1 MGIDQM
7 LDVCLLGCGGMMPL
21 PNRWLSALMIRYN
34 GKIIMIDCG
43 EGTQIPMKLT
53 GWGFKS
59 VNTILVTHFHADH
72 ISGLPGLLLTL
83 GNSSKDDML
92 EIYGPLGMQKVY
104 NGLTVICPE
113 LPYNTLVSEI
123 PYSEISNFAINGLS
137 VTSVPVEHT
146 MPCLAYIIEL
156 KRMGKF
162 DLERAKEQNIPMQYW
177 KHLQAG
183 ETITDGEKTYTPEM
197 VLGKERKGLKLAYCT
212 DTRPTNLIL
221 DMIKDADLLICEGN
235 YGDNEKLSKAVE
247 KKHMLFSEAA
257 TLAKEANV
265 KELILTHFSP
275 SIDNPSEYLEQTRKI
290 FSNTYLGK
298 NLLKR
303 KLLFDQE

>member
-1 MGIDQM
+1 M

-34 GKIIMIDCG
+34 GKLIIIDCG

-72 ISGLPGLLLTL
+72 ISGLPGFLLTL
-83 GNSSKDDML
+83 GNSSKDDQL

-113 LPYNTLVSEI
+113 LPYNTVIYEL
-123 PYSEISNFAINGLS
+123 PHYEISKFMVNGLS
-137 VTSVPVEHT
+137 ITSVPVDHT
-146 MPCLAYIIEL
+146 MPCLAYVIEL
-156 KRMGKF
+156 KRAGKF
-162 DLERAKEQNIPMQYW
+162 DLEKAKDQNIPLKYW
-177 KHLQAG
+177 KYLQSG
-183 ETITDGEKTYTPEM
+183 ETIIDGENIYKPEM

-221 DMIKDADLLICEGN
+221 DLVKDADLLICEGN
-235 YGDNEKLSKAVE
+235 YGDDEKLNKAVE

-257 TLAKEANV
+257 TIAKEANV

-275 SIDNPSEYLEQTRKI
+275 SMDNPSEYLDKTRKI
-290 FSNTYLGK
+290 FYNTYLGK

-303 KLLFDQE
+303 KLLFDET

>member
-1 MGIDQM
+1 M
-7 LDVCLLGCGGMMPL
+7 LDICLLGCGGMMPL

-72 ISGLPGLLLTL
+72 ISGLPGFLLTL
-83 GNSSKDDML
+83 GNSSKEDIL

-113 LPYNTLVSEI
+113 LPYNTLISEI
-123 PYSEISNFAINGLS
+123 PYSEVSNFTTSGLS
-137 VTSVPVEHT
+137 VTSVPVDHT

-162 DLERAKEQNIPMQYW
+162 DLERAKEQNIPLKYW

-197 VLGKERKGLKLAYCT
+197 VLGKERKGIKLAYCT

-221 DMIKDADLLICEGN
+221 DMIKDSDLLICEGN
-235 YGDNEKLSKAVE
+235 YGDNTKLNKAIE

-303 KLLFDQE
+303 KILFDQD